1 MAWRRLEKQK
11 RANKSPQRVTANG
24 REANNSENDATTNRN
39 ECLNASRKKHG
50 GKERK
55 AVVSVRSLVIHGWS
69 KIRLSTQIVDECKLA
84 GSKQGYGQNYGQTT
98 VRKKNRRFSKSH

>member
-1 MAWRRLEKQK
+1 M
-11 RANKSPQRVTANG
+11 NG

-55 AVVSVRSLVIHGWS
+55 TVVSVLSLAIHGWS
-69 KIRLSTQIVDECKLA
+69 KRRLSMQIVDERKLA
-84 GSKQGYGQNYGQTT
+84 SSKQGYGQNYGQTT
-98 VRKKNRRFSKSH
+98 VRKKKSQFFKKSLSVFFPTWKQLS